1 MRALSA
7 SQLLDIWERGQA
19 ALPYERALHILSPAI
34 PELPPK
40 ALALLSIGDRDSK
53 LLLLR
58 EWVFG
63 HELLMMT
70 ACPSCFQTL
79 ELVVPTSSL
88 RAPMKPVDDPGH
100 LMQLDGYTV
109 RIRPLN
115 SEDIISCAGLDADQ
129 CRRMLLTGCVT
140 EASFEGNVLSAQML
154 PECVLQEIE
163 VRIADID
170 PQADIRLNLVCPE
183 CNKTWMQVFDIVSY
197 FWMEIDAWAHRILL
211 EVSVLA
217 RAFGWRESEILELSP
232 ARRQIYLAMA
242 QA

>member
-1 MRALSA
+1 
-7 SQLLDIWERGQA
+7 
-19 ALPYERALHILSPAI
+19 
-34 PELPPK
+34 
-40 ALALLSIGDRDSK
+40 
-53 LLLLR
+53 
-58 EWVFG
+58 
-63 HELLMMT
+63 
-70 ACPSCFQTL
+70 
-79 ELVVPTSSL
+79 
-88 RAPMKPVDDPGH
+88 
-100 LMQLDGYTV
+100 
-109 RIRPLN
+109 
-115 SEDIISCAGLDADQ
+115 
-129 CRRMLLTGCVT
+129 MLLTGCVT